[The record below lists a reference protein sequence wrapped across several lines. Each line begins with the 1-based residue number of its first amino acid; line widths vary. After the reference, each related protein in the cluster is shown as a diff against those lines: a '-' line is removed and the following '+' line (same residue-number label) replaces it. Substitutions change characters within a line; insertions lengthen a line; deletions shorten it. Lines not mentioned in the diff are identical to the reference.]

1 MAKQKSE
8 WVLVE
13 VVIGEILMKSKIISF
28 FKKKKEKEDL
38 YETCLICKTKTHIRK
53 DQPIEERY
61 GYV

>member
-1 MAKQKSE
+1 
-8 WVLVE
+8 
-13 VVIGEILMKSKIISF
+13 MKSKIISF

-61 GYV
+61 GYVEGVGQVCYDCYQEIKKQS